1 MEEREISKVSPSEAG
16 HVGSLYGSP
25 YYLLHEGRH
34 LPLAVNEGQPLALQ
48 WRDEWAS
55 IASPE
60 AKVYCGFDGENWVGG
75 TSD

>member
-1 MEEREISKVSPSEAG
+1 MEREISKVSPSEAG

-25 YYLLHEGRH
+25 YYLLHEG
-34 LPLAVNEGQPLALQ
+34 QPLALQ

-60 AKVYCGFDGENWVGG
+60 AKAYCGFDGENWVGG